1 MPHQLSDHSR
11 STVLAAARTMFPHD
25 DLPDEAYGGVV
36 SEVDGAA
43 AGDSAVATDIEQG
56 IAQLDDPKPF
66 VELDED
72 ARTDALRRSEGTA
85 LFDLIK
91 ATTVV
96 ALYDNP
102 LVWKAFGY
110 EGPSVHLGGYV
121 KRGFDDLDWL
131 PDPPIALDPTAGSHH
146 S

>member
-1 MPHQLSDHSR
+1 MSHQLSDHSR
-11 STVLAAARTMFPHD
+11 ATVLAAARTMFPHD
-25 DLPDEAYGGVV
+25 DLPDEAYAGVLD
-36 SEVDGAA
+36 EIDGAA

-56 IAQLDDPKPF
+56 IARLDDSQQF
-66 VELDED
+66 IELDEES
-72 ARTDALRRSEGTA
+72 RTEALRRTEGSP

-110 EGPSVHLGGYV
+110 EGPSVHLGGYIN
-121 KRGFDDLDWL
+121 RGFDDLDWL
-131 PDPPIALDPTAGSHH
+131 PDPPIALDPTAGSHQN
-146 S
+146 

>member
-1 MPHQLSDHSR
+1 MSHQLSDHLR
-11 STVLAAARTMFPHD
+11 ATVLAAARTMFPHD
-25 DLPDEAYGGVV
+25 DLPDEAYAGVLD
-36 SEVDGAA
+36 EIDGAA

-56 IAQLDDPKPF
+56 IARLDDSQQF
-66 VELDED
+66 IELDEES
-72 ARTDALRRSEGTA
+72 RTEALRRTEGSP

-110 EGPSVHLGGYV
+110 EGPSVHLGGYIN
-121 KRGFDDLDWL
+121 RGFDDLDWL

-146 S
+146 N